1 MINKETILQQFGL
14 PKNESKVY
22 TSLLE
27 LGSSSAGQITK
38 SSGIHRRNV
47 YDSLERLI
55 KKGLVSYIIREKVKY
70 FEAVSSPFLSN
81 LLRIKK
87 NSNANENIAVVYQ
100 GLNGVKSIFEDIL
113 NSRKENL
120 VLGAH
125 KPPENIKGY
134 LERFHKKRIRFRIK
148 ERLLFFNKT
157 DTKRAKKLSELPFTK
172 VRFLP
177 NSNGSKVAI
186 NIYGDNVAML
196 MRKESGGFLIKN
208 EFVAENFREY
218 FNLLWKIGKEIS

>member
-1 MINKETILQQFGL
+1 MKEKDNLFQNLEL

-22 TSLLE
+22 LSLLK
-27 LGSSSAGQITK
+27 LGSSTAGKITK
-38 SSGIHRRNV
+38 MSGIHRRNV
-47 YDSLERLI
+47 YDAIERLI
-55 KKGLVSYIIREKVKY
+55 EKGLVSYTIKERTKY
-70 FEAVSSPFLSN
+70 FEVTNPLPEFLQI
-81 LLRIKK
+81 RKIPD
-87 NSNANENIAVVYQ
+87 AENIAVIYQ

-113 NSRKENL
+113 NSKKENL

-125 KPPENIKGY
+125 KPPENIKDY

-186 NIYGDNVAML
+186 NIYGDKVAML